1 MTALERVE
9 HLQKQKRLYVKFLF
23 YDEKESKDLTT
34 EERIAIFDEILNIT
48 EEIRGLEDMRLSA
61 AKMKL
66 KLDKIIFE
74 SKINNL
80 DC

>member
-23 YDEKESKDLTT
+23 SDEKESKDLTT